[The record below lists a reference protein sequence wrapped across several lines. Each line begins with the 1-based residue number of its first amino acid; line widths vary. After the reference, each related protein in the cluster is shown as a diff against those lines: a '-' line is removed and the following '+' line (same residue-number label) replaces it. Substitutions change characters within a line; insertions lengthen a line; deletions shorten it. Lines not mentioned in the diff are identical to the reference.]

1 MFASVFGQ
9 PTKHRL
15 FKLTVLFYQ
24 ICKATGIK
32 FGYSNKPEQQ

>member
-9 PTKHRL
+9 PTKHR

>member
-9 PTKHRL
+9 PAKHRS
-15 FKLTVLFYQ
+15 FRLTVLFYQ
-24 ICKATGIK
+24 ACKVRGIK